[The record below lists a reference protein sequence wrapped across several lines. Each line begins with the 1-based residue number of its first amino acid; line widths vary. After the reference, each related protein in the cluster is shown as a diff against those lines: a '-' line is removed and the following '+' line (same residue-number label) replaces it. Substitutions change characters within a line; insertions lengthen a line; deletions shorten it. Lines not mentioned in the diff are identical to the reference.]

1 RERLAAGPTG
11 GAPLL
16 ELLGEYGIS
25 AVAAAA
31 VSDAA
36 GALAAADAIGYPVVL
51 KTDEPAIAHKSD
63 VGGVLLGI
71 ADPGALAAGYADL
84 GAGRRGAGGRAGHPA
99 LQPLTRTQPAR
110 GPATPPAADRR
121 RSAGRDV
128 AAGRCG
134 DTPGSGR
141 PRVVRVRLAQRRPG
155 LRAGEL
161 GRI

>member
-1 RERLAAGPTG
+1 ALRHLLDHARRPGAAGGAGGAAAIDPARQQRGRERLTAGPTG

-25 AVAAAA
+25 AVAATA

-84 GAGRRGAGGRAGHPA
+84 AARLGPRALVCQTAPAGIELALGITRDPGLGPLLVIGAGGV
-99 LQPLTRTQPAR
+99 L
-110 GPATPPAADRR
+110 
-121 RSAGRDV
+121 V
-128 AAGRCG
+128 
-134 DTPGSGR
+134 
-141 PRVVRVRLAQRRPG
+141 
-155 LRAGEL
+155 EL
-161 GRI
+161 L